1 MKICVISLKI
11 MTKIKEENA
20 SAYFFLLYN
29 VSNKPIT
36 LGKWKVDF
44 MKHENKEQKFTLME
58 EENQGN

>member
-1 MKICVISLKI
+1 